1 MSFAA
6 YELFPTLIPRRCERA
21 NDLHLMNS
29 VLLFSHFLSLFLF
42 EISETADPEL
52 PKYYF
57 SQFRE
62 SSKINPR
69 HGTPIKYTKLI
80 FLILF
85 LIFSFESKI
94 YFVFYHSF
102 CRSRI
107 FFFLFFP
114 DIRKTIAT
122 RIYVS
127 FFFLFFFLLS
137 SNFLSSRPQYRN
149 SVNSFLLLFGFPF
162 SKRRSA
168 LPCYLGICFTFL
180 FLPHNGEYLYSH

>member
-6 YELFPTLIPRRCERA
+6 YELSSTLIPRRCERA

-42 EISETADPEL
+42 EISETADPEF

-57 SQFRE
+57 SKFRE

-107 FFFLFFP
+107 FFFLFFSGYSENDCHK
-114 DIRKTIAT
+114 DIRF
-122 RIYVS
+122 
-127 FFFLFFFLLS
+127 FFFLFFFL
-137 SNFLSSRPQYRN
+137 FIIK
-149 SVNSFLLLFGFPF
+149 FF
-162 SKRRSA
+162 
-168 LPCYLGICFTFL
+168 II
-180 FLPHNGEYLYSH
+180 